1 MILMN
6 SKLKVLLTGASG
18 TVGYEIL
25 KQLHQQKDRFEITVF
40 DLYNRR
46 TRKLFS
52 KFKKDIHFVYGNITN
67 NEDIASVC
75 VDKDFVIHIAAI
87 IPPVADDKPELA
99 HKVNT
104 IGTMNLVR
112 NLENLSP
119 NAFFL
124 YSSSISVYGDRLI
137 NPSIYINDPIL
148 PSLGDEYAKTKIAAE
163 EIITTSNLKWSIFRL
178 TAIMGSHKISKLMF
192 HMPLAT
198 SMEICTPADTG
209 RAFVNALS
217 HKDEISGKLFNL
229 GGGESCRTTYQ
240 NFLHRSFKI
249 FGLGKVDFPANSFA
263 EHNFH
268 CGFYQDGDDLEK
280 ILKFRQDNL
289 ESYYKNEESKVS
301 KLQRAATMLFK
312 TIIKNRL
319 IKQSEPLE
327 AIRNFNQALINR
339 FFKKTNTI

>member
-1 MILMN
+1 MN
-6 SKLKVLLTGASG
+6 SKTKVLLTGASG

-25 KQLHQQKDRFEITVF
+25 KQLYQQKDIFEITVF
-40 DLYNRR
+40 DLDNRK
-46 TRKLFS
+46 TRKMFS
-52 KFKKDIHFVYGNITN
+52 KFNNEINFKYGDIAN

-75 VDKDFVIHIAAI
+75 ADKDFVIHIAAI
-87 IPPVADDKPELA
+87 IPPLADDEPELA
-99 HKVNT
+99 HRVNT

-112 NLENLSP
+112 NLEKLSP

-137 NPSIYINDPIL
+137 NPDIYIDDPIL

-163 EIITTSNLKWSIFRL
+163 EIITNSKLEWSIFRL
-178 TAIMGSHKISKLMF
+178 TAIMGGHKISKLMF

-198 SMEICTPADTG
+198 SMEICSPADTG

-217 HKDEISGKLFNL
+217 NKDKISGKLFNL
-229 GGGESCRTTYQ
+229 GGGASCRCTYYE
-240 NFLHRSFKI
+240 FLHRSFKI
-249 FGLGKVDFPANSFA
+249 FGLGKVNFPDNSFA

-280 ILKFRQDNL
+280 LLEFRQDTL
-289 ESYYKNEESKVS
+289 ESYLKNEESKVS
-301 KLQRAATMLFK
+301 GLQRTVTSLFK
-312 TIIKNRL
+312 EIIKNRL

-327 AIRNFNQALINR
+327 ALRKSDQELINR
-339 FFKKTNTI
+339 FFVKIK